1 MEPHSY
7 ENLVISYPSE
17 KFWQSGDR
25 TFARPSE
32 LGKKSDAAGTP
43 FCKGSVTLLA
53 GPTFL
58 HINTLARVNSVK
70 ERHLEHAQALLTE
83 AKKLILSHI

>member
-17 KFWQSGDR
+17 KFWQSGG

-53 GPTFL
+53 WPTFL

>member
-1 MEPHSY
+1 MDPRSY
-7 ENLVISYPSE
+7 ENLVISYQSE
-17 KFWQSGDR
+17 KFRQSGDR

-32 LGKKSDAAGTP
+32 LGMKSDAAGAP

-58 HINTLARVNSVK
+58 HINTLARVNSVN
-70 ERHLEHAQALLTE
+70 ERHLAHAQALLTE
-83 AKKLILSHI
+83 AKRLIFSHI

>member
-1 MEPHSY
+1 MDPHSY

-25 TFARPSE
+25 PFARPSE
-32 LGKKSDAAGTP
+32 LGMKSDAAGTP

-70 ERHLEHAQALLTE
+70 ERHLAHAQALLIE
-83 AKKLILSHI
+83 AKRLIFSHM